1 MQVEYGMAVSA
12 AEAFGPAAVTSK
24 ETDRVMLITLL
35 TGRLSLA
42 TCKAL
47 SFR

>member
-1 MQVEYGMAVSA
+1 MQVEYGMAGSLA
-12 AEAFGPAAVTSK
+12 NAFGVAAVTSK

-35 TGRLSLA
+35 TGNLSLA

-47 SFR
+47 NFR